1 MHMKYISILLVFAF
15 SFVFAGGGGCGS
27 KSAYKTAYNK
37 VGTDVAYNKVTMK
50 VNGMQCAYSCA
61 GKVTQIVQEIKG
73 VKECNVDF
81 ETGTATVVLEDD
93 NLSSDAIAEVISKK
107 TSYKVEVQDKTEKK
121 DVGRI

>member
-1 MHMKYISILLVFAF
+1 MLMKYISIFLIFISSLA
-15 SFVFAGGGGCGS
+15 FAGGNCGS
-27 KSAYKTAYNK
+27 KSAYNK
-37 VGTDVAYNKVTMK
+37 AGTDVAYNKVTMK

-81 ETGTATVVLEDD
+81 ENGTATVVFEDE
-93 NLSSDAIAEVISKK
+93 NLNSDAIAEVISKK
-107 TSYKVEVQDKTEKK
+107 TTYKVEVQDKEKKK